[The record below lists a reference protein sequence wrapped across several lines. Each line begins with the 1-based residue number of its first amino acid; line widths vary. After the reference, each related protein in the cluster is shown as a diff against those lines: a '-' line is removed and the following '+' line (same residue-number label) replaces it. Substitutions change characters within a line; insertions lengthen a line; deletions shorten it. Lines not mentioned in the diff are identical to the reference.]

1 MGEEEECKVCYL
13 CVWNATDENPCW
25 PPLPDC
31 VARAAR
37 RRACWW
43 PDLGDDG
50 FDRMGLCVRFL
61 IHRLATGG
69 RRFFGEYQGPIE
81 EGEFTDVA
89 QVVSDSGARGKVR
102 HGAQHRPERVAGS
115 VCSLL
120 THSGRQKG
128 TNR

>member
-1 MGEEEECKVCYL
+1 MKIPAGLLFLIVL
-13 CVWNATDENPCW
+13 FVLLAAALVGGQIWAMTGSIAW
-25 PPLPDC
+25 SC
-31 VARAAR
+31 VAAVVSAG
-37 RRACWW
+37 
-43 PDLGDDG
+43 LL
-50 FDRMGLCVRFL
+50 GLCVRFL

-89 QVVSDSGARGKVR
+89 QVVSDSRARGKVR

-115 VCSLL
+115 VRSLL